1 MPDPKGRAYLRKKKV
16 PVPSLKREDQMA
28 RTLAAEY
35 EKLFGSLRASARD
48 GPVAVLHR
56 LQELV
61 GEGGVDVERL
71 RSRLNAQLVAET
83 RRSIED
89 LIGRGGRMAEEL
101 ETMAL
106 PAREV
111 FSQKMRYL
119 RELYLD
125 DAVERWRGEEDDLK
139 RAFLG
144 KLTEWA
150 EEGGELEV
158 GSMIDRMEETSAR
171 RARFFARDQFAKFN
185 RAVTVAGYQQADV
198 RYYEWLTSNDARVR
212 PPAGKGDGP
221 GEYLGM
227 PLGNHRIRNHRVYT
241 LEELLADPE
250 YQSYNCR
257 CGVAPLWDLTP
268 AQERRRVA

>member
-1 MPDPKGRAYLRKKKV
+1 MPDPRGRAYLRKKKV
-16 PVPSLKREDQMA
+16 PVPSIRREDRMA

-35 EKLFGSLRASARD
+35 EKLFGSLRASARG
-48 GPVAVLHR
+48 GPVAVMQR

-71 RSRLNAQLVAET
+71 RARLNAQLTAET

-89 LIGRGGRMAEEL
+89 LIGRGGKLSERL

-139 RAFLG
+139 RSFLG
-144 KLTEWA
+144 KLAEWA
-150 EEGGELEV
+150 ETGGELEV
-158 GSMIDRMEETSAR
+158 GNLIDAMEETSAR

-185 RAVTVAGYQQADV
+185 RAVTVAGYQQAEV

-212 PPAGKGDGP
+212 PPASGKDGP

-227 PLGNHRIRNHRVYT
+227 PLNNHRVRNHRIYT

-257 CGVAPLWDLTP
+257 CGIAPLWGLTQS
-268 AQERRRVA
+268 QERRRVA